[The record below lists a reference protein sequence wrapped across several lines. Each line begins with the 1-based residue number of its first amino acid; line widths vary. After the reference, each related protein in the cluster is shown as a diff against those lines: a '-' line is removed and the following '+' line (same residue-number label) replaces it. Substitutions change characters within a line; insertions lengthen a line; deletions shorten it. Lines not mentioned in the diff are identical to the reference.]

1 MNAITV
7 VKGFKDIL
15 PEEARN
21 WQKVEQFARQI
32 LGDFGFREIRVPVLE
47 KTELFT
53 RGIGDTTDIVEKEMY
68 TFTDR
73 GEDSLTL
80 RPEATASVIRAYIEH
95 GLFNQSTVTRLFTIG
110 PMFRRERPQK
120 GRYRQFHQID
130 VEVLGAD
137 DPRIDAE
144 VILMLVHFLR
154 GVGLGNLNLDI
165 NSLGCSGC
173 RAAFREKVIAFLKD
187 TEHDLCGDCQRRLHS
202 NPLRVFDCKN
212 ESCAQIIKD
221 APSILDFICD
231 DCRMHFETVKS
242 SLTLFDLP
250 FRINNRMVRGL
261 DYYTRTTFEVT
272 IPHMGSQNAV
282 VGGGRYDGLV
292 RDLGGPDIPGIG
304 FAIGF
309 ERLMALLPENQL
321 VPPQAPALFVAALG
335 TEAQQYAFRL
345 CNRLRL
351 KGIPAEMDYGGK
363 SLKSQMKKADKLNSH
378 FTLIL
383 GDREMETGQGELRD
397 MQSSSQQSIPLERME
412 DTIIELEKER
422 K

>member
-1 MNAITV
+1 MEAITV
-7 VKGFKDIL
+7 IKGFKDIL
-15 PEEARN
+15 PEEAHN
-21 WQKVEQFARQI
+21 WQKVEQFARKI
-32 LGDFGFREIRVPVLE
+32 LGDFGYREIRVPILE
-47 KTELFT
+47 KTELFK

-68 TFTDR
+68 TFQDR

-80 RPEATASVIRAYIEH
+80 RPEATASVLRAYIEH
-95 GLFNQSTVTRLFTIG
+95 GLFNQNTVSRLFTIG

-165 NSLGCSGC
+165 NSLGCSAC

-187 TEHDLCGDCQRRLHS
+187 TEHELCGDCQRRLHT

-212 ESCAQIIKD
+212 ESCARIIKD

-231 DCRMHFETVKS
+231 DCRNHFETVKT
-242 SLTLFDLP
+242 SLAQFDLP
-250 FRINNRMVRGL
+250 FRINHRMVRGL

-309 ERLMALLPENQL
+309 ERLMALLPEGQME
-321 VPPQAPALFVAALG
+321 VSPAPTLFVAALG
-335 TEAQQYAFRL
+335 NEAQQYAFRL

-351 KGIPAEMDYGGK
+351 RGVQAEMDYGGK
-363 SLKSQMKKADKLNSH
+363 SLKSQMKKADKLNSRY
-378 FTLIL
+378 TLIL
-383 GDREMETGQGELRD
+383 GEREIETGLGELRD
-397 MQSSSQQSIPLERME
+397 MRSSSQQSLPLDRME
-412 DTIIELEKER
+412 EHIIQLEK
-422 K
+422 

>member
-15 PEEARN
+15 PGEALN
-21 WQKVEQFARQI
+21 WQKVEQFARKI
-32 LGDFGFREIRVPVLE
+32 LGDFGFKEIRVPILE

-68 TFTDR
+68 TFQDR
-73 GEDSLTL
+73 GEDSLTM
-80 RPEATASVIRAYIEH
+80 RPEATASVLRAYIEH
-95 GLFNQSTVTRLFTIG
+95 NLFTQGTITRLFTIG

-165 NSLGCSGC
+165 NSLGCASC
-173 RAAFREKVIAFLKD
+173 RSVFREKVIAFLKD
-187 TEHDLCGDCQRRLHS
+187 TETELCGDCQRRLHT

-212 ESCAQIIKD
+212 ETCAQLIKD
-221 APSILDFICD
+221 APSILDYICD
-231 DCRMHFETVKS
+231 DCRTHFETVKS
-242 SLTLFDLP
+242 SLELFGLP
-250 FRINNRMVRGL
+250 YRINNRMVRGL

-309 ERLMALLPENQL
+309 ERLMALIPEEHNGEQ
-321 VPPQAPALFVAALG
+321 PAPTLFVAALG
-335 TEAQQYAFRL
+335 SEAQQYAFGL
-345 CNRLRL
+345 CNQLRL
-351 KGIPAEMDYGGK
+351 KGIQAEMDYGGK
-363 SLKSQMKKADKLNSH
+363 SLKSQMKKADKLNSRY
-378 FTLIL
+378 TLIL
-383 GDREMETGQGELRD
+383 GDREIETGQGELRD
-397 MQSSSQQSIPLERME
+397 MRNSTQQAIPLDRME
-412 DTIIELEKER
+412 EHIIQLEK
-422 K
+422 

>member
-1 MNAITV
+1 MIYMETITV
-7 VKGFKDIL
+7 IKGFKDIL
-15 PEEARN
+15 PEEAHN
-21 WQKVEQFARQI
+21 WQKVEQFARKI
-32 LGDFGFREIRVPVLE
+32 LGAFGYREIRVPILE
-47 KTELFT
+47 KTELFK

-68 TFTDR
+68 TFRDR

-80 RPEATASVIRAYIEH
+80 RPEATASVLRAYIEH
-95 GLFNQSTVTRLFTIG
+95 GLFNQNAVSRLFTIG

-165 NSLGCSGC
+165 NSLGCTAC

-187 TEHDLCGDCQRRLHS
+187 TEHELCGDCQRRLHT

-212 ESCAQIIKD
+212 EGCARIIKD

-231 DCRMHFETVKS
+231 DCGNHFETVKA
-242 SLTLFDLP
+242 SLIQFDLT
-250 FRINNRMVRGL
+250 FRINHRMVRGL

-309 ERLMALLPENQL
+309 ERLMALLPEGQMEL
-321 VPPQAPALFVAALG
+321 SPAPTLFVAALG
-335 TEAQQYAFRL
+335 NAAQQYAFRL

-351 KGIPAEMDYGGK
+351 RGIQAEMDYGGK

-378 FTLIL
+378 YTLIL
-383 GDREMETGQGELRD
+383 GDREIETGQGELRN
-397 MQSSSQQSIPLERME
+397 MQSSSQQSLPLDRME
-412 DTIIELEKER
+412 EHIIQLEK
-422 K
+422 

>member
-1 MNAITV
+1 MEAITV
-7 VKGFKDIL
+7 IKGFKDIL
-15 PEEARN
+15 PEEAHN
-21 WQKVEQFARQI
+21 WQKVEQFARKI
-32 LGDFGFREIRVPVLE
+32 LGDFGYREIRVPILE
-47 KTELFT
+47 KTELFK

-68 TFTDR
+68 TFQDR

-80 RPEATASVIRAYIEH
+80 RPEATASVLRAYIEH
-95 GLFNQSTVTRLFTIG
+95 GLFNQNTVSRLFTIG

-165 NSLGCSGC
+165 NSLGCPAC

-187 TEHDLCGDCQRRLHS
+187 TEHELCIDCQRRLHT

-231 DCRMHFETVKS
+231 DCRNHFETVKT
-242 SLTLFDLP
+242 SLAQFDLP
-250 FRINNRMVRGL
+250 FRINHRMVRGL

-309 ERLMALLPENQL
+309 ERLMALLPEGQMEL
-321 VPPQAPALFVAALG
+321 SPAPTLFVAALG
-335 TEAQQYAFRL
+335 NAAQQYAFRL

-351 KGIPAEMDYGGK
+351 RGIQAEMDYGGK
-363 SLKSQMKKADKLNSH
+363 SLKSQMKKADKLNSRY
-378 FTLIL
+378 TLIL
-383 GDREMETGQGELRD
+383 GDREIETGQGELRD
-397 MQSSSQQSIPLERME
+397 MRSSSQQSLPLDRME
-412 DTIIELEKER
+412 EHIIQLEK
-422 K
+422 

>member
-1 MNAITV
+1 MEAITV
-7 VKGFKDIL
+7 IKGFKDVL
-15 PEEARN
+15 PEEAHN
-21 WQKVEQFARQI
+21 WQKVEQFARKI
-32 LGDFGFREIRVPVLE
+32 LGDFGYREIRVPILE
-47 KTELFT
+47 KTELFK

-68 TFTDR
+68 TFQDR

-80 RPEATASVIRAYIEH
+80 RPEATASVLRAYIEH
-95 GLFNQSTVTRLFTIG
+95 GLFNQNTVSRLFTIG

-165 NSLGCSGC
+165 NSLGCPAC

-187 TEHDLCGDCQRRLHS
+187 TEGELCGDCQRRLHT

-212 ESCAQIIKD
+212 ESCARIIKD

-231 DCRMHFETVKS
+231 DCRNHFETVKT
-242 SLTLFDLP
+242 SLAQFDLP
-250 FRINNRMVRGL
+250 FRINHRMVRGL

-309 ERLMALLPENQL
+309 ERLMALLPEGQME
-321 VPPQAPALFVAALG
+321 VSPAPTLFVAALG
-335 TEAQQYAFRL
+335 NKAQQYAFRL

-351 KGIPAEMDYGGK
+351 KGIQAEMDYGGK
-363 SLKSQMKKADKLNSH
+363 SLKSQMKKADKMNSRY
-378 FTLIL
+378 TLIL
-383 GDREMETGQGELRD
+383 GDREIETGQGELRD
-397 MQSSSQQSIPLERME
+397 MRSSSQQSLPLDRME
-412 DTIIELEKER
+412 EHIIQLEK
-422 K
+422 

>member
-1 MNAITV
+1 MDAITV

-15 PEEARN
+15 PEEAFN
-21 WQKVEQFARQI
+21 WQKVEQFARVI
-32 LGDFGFREIRVPVLE
+32 LADFGFKEIRVPILE

-80 RPEATASVIRAYIEH
+80 RPEATASVLRAYIEH
-95 GLFNQSTVTRLFTIG
+95 GLFNQNTVTRLFTIG

-130 VEVLGAD
+130 VEVLGSD

-144 VILMLVHFLR
+144 LMLMLVRFLN
-154 GVGLGNLNLDI
+154 GLGLGNLNLDI
-165 NSLGCSGC
+165 NSLGCPGC
-173 RAAFREKVIAFLKD
+173 RTTFRENVIEFLKD
-187 TEHDLCGDCQRRLHS
+187 SENELCEDCRRRLHT

-212 ESCAQIIKD
+212 ETCGRIIKN
-221 APSILDFICD
+221 APNILDFICD
-231 DCRMHFETVKS
+231 DCRNHFDTVKS
-242 SLTLFDLP
+242 SLELFELP
-250 FRINNRMVRGL
+250 YRINHRMVRGL

-309 ERLMALLPENQL
+309 ERLMALLPDEQTAT
-321 VPPQAPALFVAALG
+321 PPSPCLFVAALG
-335 TEAQQYAFRL
+335 SQAQQVAFRL

-351 KGIPAEMDYGGK
+351 KGIQTEMDYDGK
-363 SLKSQMKKADKLNSH
+363 SLKSQMKKADKLKSRYA
-378 FTLIL
+378 LIL
-383 GDREMETGQGELRD
+383 GDREIETGQGELRD
-397 MQSSSQQSIPLERME
+397 MQNSTQKQVPLDQVE
-412 DTIIELEKER
+412 DHIIQLEK
-422 K
+422 

>member
-1 MNAITV
+1 MEAITV

-15 PEEARN
+15 PEEARK
-21 WQKVEQFARQI
+21 WQMVEQFARAI
-32 LGDFGFREIRVPVLE
+32 LADFGFKEIRVPILE

-68 TFTDR
+68 TFSDR
-73 GEDSLTL
+73 GDESLTL
-80 RPEATASVIRAYIEH
+80 RPEATASVLRAYIEH
-95 GLFNQSTVTRLFTIG
+95 NLANQNIISRLFTIG

-144 VILMLVHFLR
+144 VILMLVHLLR
-154 GVGLGNLNLDI
+154 GLGLGNLNLDI
-165 NSLGCSGC
+165 NSLGCPGC
-173 RAAFREKVIAFLKD
+173 RATFREKVIAFLKD
-187 TEHDLCGDCQRRLHS
+187 TQNDLCGDCQRRLHN

-212 ESCAQIIKD
+212 EACGRIIKG

-231 DCRMHFETVKS
+231 DCRTHFETVKA
-242 SLTLFDLP
+242 SLALFELP
-250 FRINNRMVRGL
+250 YRINSRMVRGL

-309 ERLMALLPENQL
+309 ERLMALLPEEQL
-321 VPPQAPALFVAALG
+321 EAPPAPALFVAALG
-335 TEAQQYAFRL
+335 DEAQKYAFGL

-351 KGIPAEMDYGGK
+351 KGIQAEMDYGAK
-363 SLKSQMKKADKLNSH
+363 SLKSQMKKADKLNSRY
-378 FTLIL
+378 TLIL
-383 GDREMETGQGELRD
+383 GEREIETGQGELRD
-397 MQSSSQQSIPLERME
+397 MRNSSQQAIPLEKME
-412 DTIIELEKER
+412 ECIIELEK
-422 K
+422 

>member
-1 MNAITV
+1 MIYMEAITV
-7 VKGFKDIL
+7 IKGFKDVL
-15 PEEARN
+15 PEEAHN
-21 WQKVEQFARQI
+21 WQKVEQFARKI
-32 LGDFGFREIRVPVLE
+32 LGDFGYREIRVPILE
-47 KTELFT
+47 KTELFK

-68 TFTDR
+68 TFQDR

-80 RPEATASVIRAYIEH
+80 RPEATASVLRAYIEH
-95 GLFNQSTVTRLFTIG
+95 GLFNQNTVSRLFTIG

-165 NSLGCSGC
+165 NSLGCPAC

-187 TEHDLCGDCQRRLHS
+187 TEGELCGDCHRRLHT

-212 ESCAQIIKD
+212 ESCARIIKD

-231 DCRMHFETVKS
+231 DCRNHFETVKT
-242 SLTLFDLP
+242 SLAQFDLP
-250 FRINNRMVRGL
+250 FRINHRMVRGL

-309 ERLMALLPENQL
+309 ERLMALLPEGQTEL
-321 VPPQAPALFVAALG
+321 SPAPTLFVAALG
-335 TEAQQYAFRL
+335 NEAQQYAFRL

-351 KGIPAEMDYGGK
+351 RGIQAEMDYGGK
-363 SLKSQMKKADKLNSH
+363 SLKSQMKKADKLNSRY
-378 FTLIL
+378 TLIL
-383 GDREMETGQGELRD
+383 GDREIETGQGELRD
-397 MQSSSQQSIPLERME
+397 MRSSSQQSLPLDRME
-412 DTIIELEKER
+412 EHIIQLEK
-422 K
+422 

>member
-1 MNAITV
+1 MMEPITV

-15 PEEARN
+15 PEESRN
-21 WQKVEQFARQI
+21 WQKIEQFARKI
-32 LGDFGFREIRVPVLE
+32 FGDFGFLEIRLPILE

-68 TFTDR
+68 TFSDR
-73 GEDSLTL
+73 GGERLTL
-80 RPEATASVIRAYIEH
+80 RPEATASVLRAYIEH
-95 GLFNQSTVTRLFTIG
+95 NLYNRNAVTRLFTIG

-120 GRYRQFHQID
+120 GRYRQFHQIN

-165 NSLGCSGC
+165 NSLGCSEC
-173 RAAFREKVIAFLKD
+173 RAIFRERVIAFLRD
-187 TEHDLCGDCQRRLHS
+187 TEGDLCADCRRRLHA

-212 ESCAQIIKD
+212 ETCARIIED
-221 APSILDFICD
+221 APNILDFICN
-231 DCRMHFETVKS
+231 DCRNHFERVQS
-242 SLTLFDLP
+242 SLELFGLP
-250 FRINNRMVRGL
+250 YRINHRMVRGL

-272 IPHMGSQNAV
+272 IPDMGAQNAV

-304 FAIGF
+304 FAVGF
-309 ERLMALLPENQL
+309 ERLMALLPEEQNE
-321 VPPQAPALFVAALG
+321 PPAEPLLFVAALG
-335 TEAQQYAFRL
+335 DKAQEYAFSL

-351 KGIPAEMDYGGK
+351 RGVQAEMDYTGK
-363 SLKSQMKKADKLNSH
+363 SLKSQMKKANKLSSPY
-378 FTLIL
+378 TLIL
-383 GDREMETGQGELRD
+383 GEREMESGQGELRD
-397 MQSSSQQSIPLERME
+397 MRSSSQRSIPLDRLE
-412 DTIIELEKER
+412 DTLMELGK
-422 K
+422 

>member
-1 MNAITV
+1 MDAITV

-15 PEEARN
+15 PEEARK
-21 WQKVEQFARQI
+21 WQKVEQFARAI
-32 LGDFGFREIRVPVLE
+32 LADFGFKEIRVPILE

-68 TFTDR
+68 TFSDR
-73 GEDSLTL
+73 GDESLTL
-80 RPEATASVIRAYIEH
+80 RPEATASVLRAYIEH
-95 GLFNQSTVTRLFTIG
+95 NLFNQNTVSRLFTIG

-165 NSLGCSGC
+165 NSLGCPGC
-173 RAAFREKVIAFLKD
+173 RTTFREKVIAFLQD
-187 TEHDLCGDCQRRLHS
+187 TQKDLCEDCQRRLHT

-212 ESCAQIIKD
+212 EACGRIIKD

-231 DCRMHFETVKS
+231 DCREHFEKVES
-242 SLTLFDLP
+242 SLTLFDIP
-250 FRINNRMVRGL
+250 YRINNRMVRGL

-309 ERLMALLPENQL
+309 ERLMALLPEE
-321 VPPQAPALFVAALG
+321 QAGDSPAPGLFIAALG
-335 TEAQQYAFRL
+335 DQAQQYAFHL
-345 CNRLRL
+345 CNQLRL
-351 KGIPAEMDYGGK
+351 KGIQAEMDYGAK
-363 SLKSQMKKADKLNSH
+363 SLKSQMKKADKLKSRY
-378 FTLIL
+378 TLIL
-383 GDREMETGQGELRD
+383 GEREIENGQGELRD
-397 MQSSSQQSIPLERME
+397 MRNSSQRTVPLEQME
-412 DTIIELEKER
+412 DCIIQLEK
-422 K
+422 